1 MRIHRGSF
9 DSIKPIIGRH
19 AVSLGTFDG
28 VHRGHQAILQELREV
43 ASRSDLAGAV
53 AVTFGLHPRSVISER
68 GAPPSITNLE
78 ERIGLLAATGI
89 DDLVVLEFD
98 EALSRVE
105 YDAFVGDL
113 LVRRLGMTHFVLGH
127 DVHFGRERRGNAI
140 SVAALG
146 EAIGFNVSQV
156 ASVRDTGLAI
166 SSTRIR
172 EALVAGE
179 MDDAVSWAG
188 HPIPF
193 NGVVGRGREVGRQL
207 GFPTANLPVPADKIA
222 LARGVY
228 AGWARQADRWTP
240 TVANLGHAPTIGS
253 GGPLRLEAHILDFE
267 GELYGE
273 RLELALGTRL
283 RAEKKFSSQGELVEA
298 IAADCA
304 RARSWTEDPPEFA
317 DPRRLGDLTTPGAA

>member
-9 DSIKPIIGRH
+9 DAINPVTGRH
-19 AVSLGTFDG
+19 AVALGTFDG
-28 VHRGHQAILQELREV
+28 VHRGHQAILRELREV
-43 ASRSDLAGAV
+43 ASRSDLAGAI
-53 AVTFGLHPRSVISER
+53 AVTFGLHPRSIISER

-89 DDLVVLEFD
+89 DDLVVLDFD

-146 EAIGFNVSQV
+146 EATGFNVSQV
-156 ASVRDTGLAI
+156 ASVRDRGLAI

-172 EALVAGE
+172 DALVAGE

-193 NGVVGRGREVGRQL
+193 RGVVQRGRELGRQL
-207 GFPTANLPVPADKIA
+207 GFPTANLPVPMDKIA
-222 LARGVY
+222 LAHGVY
-228 AGWARQADRWTP
+228 AGWSRQEESWVP
-240 TVANLGHAPTIGS
+240 TVANLGHAPTVGP
-253 GGPLRLEAHILDFE
+253 GGPLRLEVHLIDFD
-267 GELYGE
+267 GDLYGE
-273 RLELALGTRL
+273 HLELALGTRL
-283 RAEKKFSSQGELVEA
+283 RAEKKFPSQGELVEA
-298 IAADCA
+298 IAVDRA
-304 RARSWTEDPPEFA
+304 RARSWTADAPDFA
-317 DPRRLGDLTTPGAA
+317 DPRRLTDLTTIGPA